1 MQLPKLFR
9 NEARASVAIAVPLR
23 GSTQAPRG
31 YEARA
36 RVSAVVGKWSLC
48 GLKTPGRFLPTL
60 VGVVGEGGGISRQ
73 SGSIRATLVLAIPVP
88 SVGQAQGVG
97 STRGMS
103 SCARHFLSY
112 PVVCSVVFCSRVKS
126 AGSSRPTPA
135 GAGRRRNCSIIT
147 RENRRPAI
155 HQHPDLKKRFQF
167 LRPNETRIIVPHC
180 TACRD
185 NGRNGTASNAS
196 I

>member
-1 MQLPKLFR
+1 MPRLSPLRSPPLHSPGVHTGASGFNLMQLPKLFR
-9 NEARASVAIAVPLR
+9 NEARASVAIAVPLKR
-23 GSTQAPRG
+23 STQAPRG

-135 GAGRRRNCSIIT
+135 GAGRRRN
-147 RENRRPAI
+147 
-155 HQHPDLKKRFQF
+155 H
-167 LRPNETRIIVPHC
+167 VV
-180 TACRD
+180 
-185 NGRNGTASNAS
+185 
-196 I
+196 

>member
-135 GAGRRRNCSIIT
+135 GAGRRRNRVYCLCYVNST
-147 RENRRPAI
+147 RCWWMEFVRHLLAVRGWFSFS
-155 HQHPDLKKRFQF
+155 RFGISK
-167 LRPNETRIIVPHC
+167 LW
-180 TACRD
+180 D
-185 NGRNGTASNAS
+185 K
-196 I
+196 

>member
-23 GSTQAPRG
+23 RSTQAPRG

-135 GAGRRRNCSIIT
+135 GAGRRRN
-147 RENRRPAI
+147 
-155 HQHPDLKKRFQF
+155 H
-167 LRPNETRIIVPHC
+167 VV
-180 TACRD
+180 
-185 NGRNGTASNAS
+185 
-196 I
+196 

>member
-135 GAGRRRNCSIIT
+135 GAGRRRNLSW
-147 RENRRPAI
+147 E
-155 HQHPDLKKRFQF
+155 KY
-167 LRPNETRIIVPHC
+167 
-180 TACRD
+180 
-185 NGRNGTASNAS
+185 NG
-196 I
+196 